1 MFRVAV
7 LKGVAAIA
15 LLVAGAAGLVPGAAS
30 AERWAYIDVVGAPGD
45 GKEAL
50 ENALSNQLLHR
61 GFTVMGTPAAEAYEI
76 QGMVRLFPAGRGE
89 ETIRIDWTIFGPEG
103 MRLGNVTQTNVI
115 RKGSLDRH
123 WGAAADAAAS
133 AVAEDI
139 LQYMSP

>member
-1 MFRVAV
+1 MFRFAV
-7 LKGVAAIA
+7 LRA
-15 LLVAGAAGLVPGAAS
+15 VAGLAVLAACAVPGGAAATA

-50 ENALSNQLLHR
+50 ENALSNELLHR

-76 QGMVRLFPAGRGE
+76 QGMVRLFPSGRGE

-115 RKGSLDRH
+115 RKGSLNRH
-123 WGAAADAAAS
+123 WGAAAEAAAS
-133 AVAEDI
+133 AAAEDI
-139 LQYMSP
+139 LQYVSP